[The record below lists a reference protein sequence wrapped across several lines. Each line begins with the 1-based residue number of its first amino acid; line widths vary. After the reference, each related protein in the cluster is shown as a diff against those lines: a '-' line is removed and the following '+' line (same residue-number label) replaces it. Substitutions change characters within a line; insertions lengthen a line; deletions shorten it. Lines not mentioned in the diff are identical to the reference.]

1 MEHTMIEHSLDMKD
15 GILHLYPKDALDRDD
30 FAELSQVVDP
40 YILEHG
46 GLNGMII
53 EADAFPGWDT
63 LGAMAAHFRFV
74 KDHHKAIRKIAVVT
88 DSPIGGAAEHLAAHF
103 VSAKIKHFAMSD
115 RDAANAWVMSPA

>member
-1 MEHTMIEHSLDMKD
+1 MIEHSLDMKD
-15 GILHLYPKDALDRDD
+15 GVLHLYPKDALDTDD

-63 LGAMAAHFRFV
+63 FGAMAAHFRFV
-74 KDHHKAIRKIAVVT
+74 KDHHRAIRKVAIVT
-88 DSPIGGAAEHLAAHF
+88 DSPVGSAAEHLAAHF
-103 VSAKIKHFAMSD
+103 VSAKIRHFAMDS
-115 RDAANAWVMSPA
+115 REAAKAWVTSAD

>member
-1 MEHTMIEHSLDMKD
+1 MIEHSIDMKD
-15 GILHLYPKDALDRDD
+15 GVLHLYPKDALDADD

-63 LGAMAAHFRFV
+63 FGAMAAHFRFV
-74 KDHHKAIRKIAVVT
+74 KDHHRAIRKIAVVT
-88 DSPIGGAAEHLAAHF
+88 DSPVGSVAEHLASHF
-103 VSAKIKHFAMSD
+103 VSAKIKHFAMND
-115 RDAANAWVMSPA
+115 RDAAKAWVTSAS